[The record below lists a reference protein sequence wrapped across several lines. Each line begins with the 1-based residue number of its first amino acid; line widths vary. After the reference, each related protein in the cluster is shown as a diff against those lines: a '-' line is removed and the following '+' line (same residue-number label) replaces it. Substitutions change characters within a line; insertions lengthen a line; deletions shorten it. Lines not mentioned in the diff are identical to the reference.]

1 MHIVIGLLTAIA
13 ALFWAINAMKQS
25 GAWDSLNPF
34 LWKRRRHWKTK
45 YHSNPLYN
53 IMKPLEAAGL
63 LILGVAR
70 SEGELSSEHKQ
81 AVLELFKNDFNMD
94 AEQASSMF
102 ISSSHFLKDAFPLA
116 DKVGKILEHSSKDF
130 DNNQKQSLLKLME
143 QIAAFESQPN
153 EEQRK
158 LIQAVSKYFKS
169 N

>member
-53 IMKPLEAAGL
+53 ITKPLESAGL

-81 AVLELFKNDFNMD
+81 AVLELFKNEFHLD

-102 ISSSHFLKDAFPLA
+102 VSSSHFLKDAFPLA
-116 DKVGKILEHSSKDF
+116 DKVGKILEHSSKEF

-143 QIAAFESQPN
+143 QIAEFESQPN

>member
-34 LWKRRRHWKTK
+34 LWKRRRHWQTK

-53 IMKPLEAAGL
+53 ITKPLESAGL

-70 SEGELSSEHKQ
+70 SEGELSTEHKQ
-81 AVLELFKNDFNMD
+81 TVLELYKNEFHMD
-94 AEQASSMF
+94 TEQASTMF
-102 ISSSHFLKDAFPLA
+102 VSSSHYLKDAFPLA
-116 DKVGKILEHSSKDF
+116 DKVDKILEHSSKAFGDS
-130 DNNQKQSLLKLME
+130 QKHSLLKLME
-143 QIAAFESQPN
+143 NIAAFESEPN
-153 EEQRK
+153 EEQQK
-158 LIQAVSKYFKS
+158 LIKAVSKYFKL

>member
-13 ALFWAINAMKQS
+13 GLFWAINAMKQS

-34 LWKRRRHWKTK
+34 LWKRRRHWQTK

-53 IMKPLEAAGL
+53 LTKPIEAAGL

-81 AVLELFKNDFNMD
+81 AVLELYKNELHMD
-94 AEQASSMF
+94 AEQASAIF
-102 ISSSHFLKDAFPLA
+102 VSSSHFLKDAFPLA
-116 DKVGKILEHSSKDF
+116 DKVGKILEHTSREF
-130 DNNQKQSLLKLME
+130 DNSQKQSVLELME
-143 QIAAFESQPN
+143 QIAAFESEPN
-153 EEQRK
+153 QEQQK
-158 LIQAVSKYFKS
+158 LIQAVSRYFKS